1 MDSFQS
7 ARLVAELALCHHQVV
22 LLMMRSLYH
31 DSHEAKSP
39 ELGHLLGVGAGDNE
53 LDAVR

>member
-1 MDSFQS
+1 
-7 ARLVAELALCHHQVV
+7 VAELALCHHQVV
-22 LLMMRSLYH
+22 LLMMRSLHH